1 MSRGGVK
8 ELKVIVESE
17 RTNVNDENSNITNNH
32 VEKIISSPSTTT
44 LPLQQEEVMTPTLPS
59 SSSISMAKYRQIE
72 SDLFKHI
79 KEFKN
84 SYINDKDVLNSLEEK
99 LKVQKEALETQQN
112 LLKQQDILKQ
122 ELITNLNKAN
132 RKINELETSS
142 NNVDEAVLKLRKEL
156 SGANDR
162 YGRKDVLYKELNE
175 KYKMLEQKLTEK
187 QNTVVHLTNKSYKD
201 EEKIKMLNAK
211 LDISTEST
219 KEIVSNTANIEHE
232 LEKYK
237 RLHEEMKEKFLKK
250 DEECGM
256 YEAKSQTLQKEM
268 DGMTKAFQLK
278 ENEII
283 SGFNMKLNTKKS
295 EVQSLQTRI
304 GKVMANHEKEM
315 RELNAKLKEF
325 IKQKKENKTSSEKIK
340 NLTTELHDK
349 KLEIDSLKQY
359 LDQATNELKNHE
371 TISAIDREKSLKN
384 ANEKLE
390 VEMELRKEI
399 SDLESKLKLENT
411 KNNLLIENINNELGK
426 KDLENNKLLKE
437 IEEIKNDRD
446 KSIEDAK
453 RLTNMRGLI
462 ESRFSELAEQCQRV
476 MGERDALK
484 SENGKLLEK
493 NAQDNIDLEK
503 REKELNTALSK
514 LSAAE
519 EAVEG
524 EMTCM
529 ECLQIFDNPCILQ
542 TGETY
547 CAKCVETI
555 KNEKKVEYTIPNK
568 QIATLAGKFVFMKQS
583 IAAIKAMQQEAK

>member
-8 ELKVIVESE
+8 ELKIIVESE

-122 ELITNLNKAN
+122 ELITNLNKSN

-219 KEIVSNTANIEHE
+219 KKIVSNTANIEHE

-237 RLHEEMKEKFLKK
+237 RLHEEMKEKFIKK

-268 DGMTKAFQLK
+268 DGMTKTFQMK

-304 GKVMANHEKEM
+304 GKVMANHEK
-315 RELNAKLKEF
+315 
-325 IKQKKENKTSSEKIK
+325 
-340 NLTTELHDK
+340 
-349 KLEIDSLKQY
+349 
-359 LDQATNELKNHE
+359 
-371 TISAIDREKSLKN
+371 
-384 ANEKLE
+384 
-390 VEMELRKEI
+390 
-399 SDLESKLKLENT
+399 
-411 KNNLLIENINNELGK
+411 
-426 KDLENNKLLKE
+426 
-437 IEEIKNDRD
+437 
-446 KSIEDAK
+446 
-453 RLTNMRGLI
+453 
-462 ESRFSELAEQCQRV
+462 
-476 MGERDALK
+476 
-484 SENGKLLEK
+484 
-493 NAQDNIDLEK
+493 
-503 REKELNTALSK
+503 
-514 LSAAE
+514 
-519 EAVEG
+519 
-524 EMTCM
+524 
-529 ECLQIFDNPCILQ
+529 
-542 TGETY
+542 
-547 CAKCVETI
+547 
-555 KNEKKVEYTIPNK
+555 
-568 QIATLAGKFVFMKQS
+568 
-583 IAAIKAMQQEAK
+583 

>member
-1 MSRGGVK
+1 
-8 ELKVIVESE
+8 
-17 RTNVNDENSNITNNH
+17 VNDENSNITNTH

-237 RLHEEMKEKFLKK
+237 RLHEEMKEKFIKK

-256 YEAKSQTLQKEM
+256 YETKSQTLQKEM

-283 SGFNMKLNTKKS
+283 SGFNMKLNTKKKRS
-295 EVQSLQTRI
+295 T
-304 GKVMANHEKEM
+304 K
-315 RELNAKLKEF
+315 F
-325 IKQKKENKTSSEKIK
+325 
-340 NLTTELHDK
+340 
-349 KLEIDSLKQY
+349 
-359 LDQATNELKNHE
+359 TNTNW
-371 TISAIDREKSLKN
+371 KS
-384 ANEKLE
+384 
-390 VEMELRKEI
+390 
-399 SDLESKLKLENT
+399 
-411 KNNLLIENINNELGK
+411 
-426 KDLENNKLLKE
+426 
-437 IEEIKNDRD
+437 
-446 KSIEDAK
+446 
-453 RLTNMRGLI
+453 
-462 ESRFSELAEQCQRV
+462 
-476 MGERDALK
+476 
-484 SENGKLLEK
+484 NGK
-493 NAQDNIDLEK
+493 
-503 REKELNTALSK
+503 S
-514 LSAAE
+514 
-519 EAVEG
+519 
-524 EMTCM
+524 
-529 ECLQIFDNPCILQ
+529 
-542 TGETY
+542 
-547 CAKCVETI
+547 
-555 KNEKKVEYTIPNK
+555 
-568 QIATLAGKFVFMKQS
+568 
-583 IAAIKAMQQEAK
+583 